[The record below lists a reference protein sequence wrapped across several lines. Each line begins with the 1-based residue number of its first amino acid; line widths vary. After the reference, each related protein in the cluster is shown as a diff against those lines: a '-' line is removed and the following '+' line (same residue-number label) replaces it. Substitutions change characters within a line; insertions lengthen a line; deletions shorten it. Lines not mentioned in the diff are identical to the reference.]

1 MKIVALG
8 YNATEWQRSS
18 SEYHF
23 RPRKQWISIVFLTT
37 DPAQRG
43 ISPIQWF
50 IPLRP
55 QLINSLMEFKT

>member
-1 MKIVALG
+1 MKIVTLG

-37 DPAQRG
+37 DSAQRG
-43 ISPIQWF
+43 IFPIQWF